1 MASPHTQERTLLHT
15 ARTRATSAPRAGGG
29 PASRT
34 TEPAS
39 PCLIHPSTGIGVS
52 TATAGLHTA
61 SGRTPTE
68 SGEAYPGRPAVPT
81 ETVPANPIPRRGAF
95 PRRAADSHPGG
106 RGGTYTPS
114 SPSWA
119 PAVLPW
125 AGDAGYAPPVVSFA
139 DTHQLVARVPG

>member
-15 ARTRATSAPRAGGG
+15 AQTRATSALRTGGE
-29 PASRT
+29 PASRA

-39 PCLIHPSTGIGVS
+39 PCLTHPSTGIGVS
-52 TATAGLHTA
+52 TAAAGLHA
-61 SGRTPTE
+61 AGGRTLTA

-81 ETVPANPIPRRGAF
+81 ETVPASPNSGRGALS
-95 PRRAADSHPGG
+95 RRTAGSHPGG

-125 AGDAGYAPPVVSFA
+125 AGHAGYAPPVVSFA